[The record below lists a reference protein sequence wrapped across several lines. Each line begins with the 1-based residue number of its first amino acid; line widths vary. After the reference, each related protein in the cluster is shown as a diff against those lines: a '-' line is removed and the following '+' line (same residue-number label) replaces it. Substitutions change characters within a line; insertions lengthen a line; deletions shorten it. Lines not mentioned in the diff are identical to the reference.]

1 MAVNGTNFKQYNNMS
16 NNIWICLMIF
26 ELSSHFTQSPI
37 VHKLKNIWSV
47 CEKYV
52 VTDCLVLFIFNRENF
67 KRIIPNWLW
76 MSTKSPRQIWYDT
89 QIMLRI

>member
-47 CEKYV
+47 CENAWWPI
-52 VTDCLVLFIFNRENF
+52 VLFFLLLTEKI
-67 KRIIPNWLW
+67 
-76 MSTKSPRQIWYDT
+76 
-89 QIMLRI
+89 